1 MEHELSLE
9 NCQVL
14 CMSRSRK
21 KIVRQYYLH
30 GQVLQEVDHIKYLGV
45 TLTSDATREAH
56 INAAIIKVSRT
67 LGLLRRTLNIGTKS
81 VKEQAYKS
89 FVRRVLECACFML
102 DPHIKCPEAIQ
113 WRTACWTQHRY
124 CRTSNVNDMLTAL
137 DWPSLHS
144 RCRCARL
151 SNFYRF
157 HHGLITINSKYTPA
171 QQATVRR
178 PYQTCPLPYLVPY
191 CQTVVLIFPEHH
203 SQLEQPV

>member
-9 NCQVL
+9 NCQVV

-102 DPHIKCPEAIQ
+102 DPHIKCPGAIQ

-137 DWPSLHS
+137 DWHP
-144 RCRCARL
+144 CIPDAD
-151 SNFYRF
+151 
-157 HHGLITINSKYTPA
+157 
-171 QQATVRR
+171 
-178 PYQTCPLPYLVPY
+178 VPDFL
-191 CQTVVLIFPEHH
+191 TSTGFTMD
-203 SQLEQPV
+203 